1 MKSKILNALRGQ
13 EGYVSGQELCEK
25 FGVTRT
31 AVWKGINQ
39 LKEEGY
45 VIEAVP
51 KRGYCLVS
59 SPNSITG
66 AELNSRMETA
76 WAGKKVKYLETID
89 STNNYA
95 KKMAEDGAEHGT
107 LVVAD
112 YQAGGKGRRGRTWV
126 TPHGSAIAM
135 SIILRPDLPPN
146 RASMLTLVAGLAV
159 TAGIREVTG
168 LEVKIKWPNDVVVNG
183 KKATGILTE
192 LSTEME
198 AINYVVIGIGINTN
212 VAEFPAELQE
222 TATSL
227 HVETGRPVNRA
238 EVICACMKA
247 FEGYYEKFM
256 EHQDMCALKEDY
268 QSVLANMDTGVRVL
282 EPGNEYTGIARG
294 IDDQGELLVEKEDGT
309 LTKVY
314 AGEVSVRG
322 IYQYV

>member
-1 MKSKILNALRGQ
+1 MKSKILNALRKQ
-13 EGYVSGQELCEK
+13 DGYVSGQELCER

-31 AVWKGINQ
+31 AIWKGINQ

-59 SPNSITG
+59 SPDSIME
-66 AELNSRMETA
+66 AELRSRMETA
-76 WAGKKVKYLETID
+76 WAGRKVKYLETVD

-95 KKMAEDGAEHGT
+95 KKLAEDGAVHGT

-126 TPHGSAIAM
+126 TPHGSAVAM
-135 SIILRPDLPPN
+135 SIILRPVLPPS
-146 RASMLTLVAGLAV
+146 RASMLTLVAGMAV
-159 TAGIREVTG
+159 AAGIRQVTG
-168 LEVKIKWPNDVVVNG
+168 LDAKIKWPNDIVVNG
-183 KKATGILTE
+183 KKTTGILTE
-192 LSTEME
+192 LSAQME

-212 VAEFPAELQE
+212 VEEFPEELRE

-227 HVETGRPVNRA
+227 HFETGHPVNRA
-238 EVICACMKA
+238 QIICACMKA
-247 FEGYYEKFM
+247 FEEFYEKFM
-256 EHQDMCALKEDY
+256 ESQNMSALKADY
-268 QSVLANMDTGVRVL
+268 QSLLANMDTGVRVL

-294 IDDQGELLVEKEDGT
+294 IDDEGELLVEKEDGT
-309 LTKVY
+309 VTRVY